1 MINQF
6 IKYIINFYSSPSY
19 FKNYFRILYKYIDI
33 YFNFF
38 NNFLIKRYNIHQIF
52 RSILQILQNQKTQK
66 DNLKNDET
74 VFQKFLQ
81 SREVSRNE
89 MNESFLQQKEKK
101 KKETQIRSMTFLVTK
116 DRLHEN
122 GVDVLRGLREIN
134 FPAF

>member
-52 RSILQILQNQKTQK
+52 QYYKYYRTRKHKRII
-66 DNLKNDET
+66 
-74 VFQKFLQ
+74 
-81 SREVSRNE
+81 
-89 MNESFLQQKEKK
+89 
-101 KKETQIRSMTFLVTK
+101 
-116 DRLHEN
+116 
-122 GVDVLRGLREIN
+122 
-134 FPAF
+134 

>member
-66 DNLKNDET
+66 DNLKNDES
-74 VFQKFLQ
+74 FPKFLQ

>member
-38 NNFLIKRYNIHQIF
+38 YNFLIKRYNIHQIF

-74 VFQKFLQ
+74 FPKFLQ

-89 MNESFLQQKEKK
+89 MNESFLQQKEK